1 MHTVFQPYP
10 AGSFVDQLPA
20 TLRNALLRLAKP
32 RKYRDG
38 EQIHRRGDR
47 DQALSVIESGSVRFS
62 NIGRDGKRV
71 TLITLGAGE
80 SFGEFTL
87 FADTPRFFDMH
98 ATTPTTIQMIGR
110 KRFEQFQHEN
120 PEFGTFIIRM
130 LARRLLMALEALDDE
145 RRLPLVARLAKAL
158 LRRPRINEDDLN
170 IAVTQKELADELTVS
185 RVALATA
192 MGKLRTLNLI
202 ETSYGHVSILNLN
215 ALRQWIEGQTDL
227 ATPGATG

>member
-1 MHTVFQPYP
+1 MHTVYQPFP
-10 AGSFVDQLPA
+10 AGSFVDQLP
-20 TLRNALLRLAKP
+20 TDLCNALLNLAKP
-32 RKYRDG
+32 YTFREG

-47 DQALSVIESGSVRFS
+47 DQALSVIAAGSVRFS
-62 NIGRDGKRV
+62 NIGRDGRRV

-98 ATTPTTIQMIGR
+98 ATAPTTVQVIGR
-110 KRFEQFQHEN
+110 KRFERFQRAN
-120 PEFGTFIIRM
+120 PELATFIIRM

-158 LRRPRINEDDLN
+158 LRRPGITQDNLS
-170 IAVTQKELADELTVS
+170 IAVTQKEFADELTVS

-192 MGKLRTLNLI
+192 MSKLRDLNLI
-202 ETSYGHVSILNLN
+202 ETSYGRISILDLH
-215 ALRQWIEGQTDL
+215 ALRQWIEEQTDL
-227 ATPGATG
+227 ATPSTFG